1 MDTKKPRGII
11 FHKKFIEAI
20 NQSEENPY
28 DVHIKGLKYD
38 KVKEQG
44 DELLEALKKAQP
56 RIEQLINRIMTG
68 ELRNRLTDEN
78 IEILQ
83 LIKNCEND

>member
-38 KVKEQG
+38 KVKEQR
-44 DELLEALKKAQP
+44 DELFDILKTLVEEITEKYQNSCSLKTYKRIVKVTKAIKY
-56 RIEQLINRIMTG
+56 IE
-68 ELRNRLTDEN
+68 
-78 IEILQ
+78 
-83 LIKNCEND
+83 END